1 MEYIKQSMTF
11 EIQEPTVL
19 SLGKFDGLH
28 RGHEL
33 LLQYMAKKKQEHK
46 ELKAAIFTFDVPP
59 REQVQNISAQ
69 VLTTSQ
75 EKESLFR
82 ERGIDYVIE
91 CPFTREVMCMEPEE
105 FIRRISENLHVKYM
119 VVGTDFHF
127 GHQRRGDYRML
138 EAYAPLFG
146 YQAKIV
152 DKIREDG
159 KDISST
165 YVRDEIAAGN
175 IGKANQLLGYAF
187 FVSGKVLH
195 GKKMGKAVLGIPTVN
210 LLPPPEKL
218 LPPFGVYIS
227 ETTWNGRCYQ
237 GITNV
242 GVKPSVKGEHPV
254 GVETHLFGVSEDMY
268 GEEIR
273 VSFLKCVR
281 PEQKFESLE
290 ALKAQMEQDI
300 QYAKMYFNAGKGVR
314 KN

>member
-1 MEYIKQSMTF
+1 M
-11 EIQEPTVL
+11 
-19 SLGKFDGLH
+19 
-28 RGHEL
+28 
-33 LLQYMAKKKQEHK
+33 
-46 ELKAAIFTFDVPP
+46 
-59 REQVQNISAQ
+59 
-69 VLTTSQ
+69 
-75 EKESLFR
+75 
-82 ERGIDYVIE
+82 IE

-187 FVSGKVLH
+187 FVSGNVLH

-227 ETTWNGRCYQ
+227 ETTWNGRRYQ

>member
-1 MEYIKQSMTF
+1 MEYIKRSMTF

-187 FVSGKVLH
+187 FVSGNVLH

-227 ETTWNGRCYQ
+227 ETTWNGRRYQ